1 MRPHAFATWLT
12 HTTERYDAKKKYT
25 RVHGDDQLSMRER
38 EILRSNFA
46 GDGGCAAPD
55 SRETMAG
62 TARVTPAVRNCF
74 AAMLLRLAASELLLL
89 LLLLCDGRSKT
100 SYEMASGL
108 LLGVAFDG
116 GEPGIIG
123 VQ

>member
-1 MRPHAFATWLT
+1 MPTMP
-12 HTTERYDAKKKYT
+12 KKYT

-38 EILRSNFA
+38 EILRSNFV

-62 TARVTPAVRNCF
+62 TARVTPAVRKCF

-89 LLLLCDGRSKT
+89 LLLLLRHAAILNFNHAFTSLRRRKAPILKT
-100 SYEMASGL
+100 IRADFASL
-108 LLGVAFDG
+108 
-116 GEPGIIG
+116 
-123 VQ
+123 